1 LHHALQKHVGS
12 HAQQQGSKVD
22 DDWLRFDFTHLEA
35 VGDEQLAQVATE
47 VSARIAA
54 AQPIRAEVLPL
65 AVAREQGAMMLF
77 GEKYPDPVRMV
88 SMGEF
93 SRELCGGTHLDNTG
107 DVACFEI
114 LAEEAVSAG
123 TRRVVALTGQKA
135 RQHAQ
140 QMDEAATD
148 AATTLLVTPFGLAGG
163 VENVLARQRAL
174 KKQLAGGGDSAAQPD
189 PTALAKE
196 PPAKSPAA
204 ALSRVAKLLSV
215 GPLEVPDRVRAI
227 QNDIR
232 ALEARLAERAAAGPL
247 SADALLEQAESVGGA
262 TVVVAE
268 AAAAE
273 ANLMRQLI
281 DQIRKKADP
290 AAVLL
295 ASKQGDD
302 KAVLVAG
309 VSQSLIDR
317 GVHAGKWIGP
327 VAKALGGGGGGR
339 PDMAQAG
346 GKQPEKL
353 PQALEL
359 AKATVAGMLGE

>member
-1 LHHALQKHVGS
+1 MNK
-12 HAQQQGSKVD
+12 
-22 DDWLRFDFTHLEA
+22 
-35 VGDEQLAQVATE
+35 
-47 VSARIAA
+47 
-54 AQPIRAEVLPL
+54 
-65 AVAREQGAMMLF
+65 
-77 GEKYPDPVRMV
+77 
-88 SMGEF
+88 
-93 SRELCGGTHLDNTG
+93 
-107 DVACFEI
+107 
-114 LAEEAVSAG
+114 
-123 TRRVVALTGQKA
+123 
-135 RQHAQ
+135 
-140 QMDEAATD
+140 AATD
-148 AATTLLVTPFGLAGG
+148 TATTLHVTPDCLASG

-174 KKQLAGGGDSAAQPD
+174 KKQLAGAGDSAAQPD
-189 PTALAKE
+189 QRTSAKE
-196 PPAKSPAA
+196 SPAESPAA
-204 ALSRVAKLLSV
+204 ALSRAAKLLSV
-215 GPLEVPDRVRAI
+215 GLLEVPDRVRAI
-227 QNDIR
+227 QHDIT
-232 ALEARLAERAAAGPL
+232 ALESRLAERAAAGPL

-346 GKQPEKL
+346 GKLPEKL

-359 AKATVAGMLGE
+359 ARTTVAGMLGK